1 VGLETRSISRTV
13 EYAYND
19 FTIATLARAL
29 GHLDDANKYLGRSEN
44 WKNMFNPAQTS
55 IINGTDTGFVGFLQP
70 RFLNGTFGVQDPI
83 YCSPLLNFTA
93 CYLNDGGG
101 ETYEGPV
108 WLYTFFVPGDMA
120 SLIDTLG
127 GTETFIKRLDWLHE
141 SGILYVGDEQ
151 AFLNL
156 FLYHYAGRPGKSAE
170 RAHQYIPS
178 LFNDTVA
185 GIPGN
190 DDSGAMGSFEALVM
204 MGLYP
209 NAGQVSSHSQSS
221 LLREGFFQLINTGC
235 ILHHPALLRG
245 GQHQEPTNRQHG
257 DDPECQL

>member
-1 VGLETRSISRTV
+1 
-13 EYAYND
+13 
-19 FTIATLARAL
+19 
-29 GHLDDANKYLGRSEN
+29 
-44 WKNMFNPAQTS
+44 MFNPAQTS
-55 IINGTDTGFVGFLQP
+55 VINGTDTGFVGFLQP

-93 CYLNDGGG
+93 CYLNAEGG

-120 SLIDTLG
+120 SLIHTLG

-178 LFNDTVA
+178 LFNDTIA

-209 NAGQVSSHSQSS
+209 NAGQVSPPSQSS
-221 LLREGFFQLINTGC
+221 PFEKGESADKDRMC
-235 ILHHPALLRG
+235 ISLPRPSSRRSASRTNK
-245 GQHQEPTNRQHG
+245 PTKQPRSG
-257 DDPECQL
+257 TSTSTRSTRIYISKARL